1 MLDQLH
7 LDHLCAVAFR
17 SILSNSADAID
28 LEATTITMNTDSFL
42 ELIQKGYRV
51 TLGAASTA
59 VEAVQDPQRVSDEF
73 SAIGSDWERLAD
85 KLEVRGA
92 LTEKEAR
99 DFVEGVTSQMPE
111 PFRSASSP
119 FTPGA
124 PAEPPTVTTVATP
137 VVDTELQAE
146 VTSLT
151 AELIAI
157 RKEIE
162 ELKSKDS

>member
-1 MLDQLH
+1 
-7 LDHLCAVAFR
+7 
-17 SILSNSADAID
+17 
-28 LEATTITMNTDSFL
+28 MNTDSLL
-42 ELIQKGYRV
+42 ELVQKGYRV

-73 SAIGSDWERLAD
+73 SAIGTDWERLAD

-119 FTPGA
+119 FTQNSSP
-124 PAEPPTVTTVATP
+124 EPKTVTTVAEP
-137 VVDTELQAE
+137 VVDTALQAE
-146 VTSLT
+146 VASLT
-151 AELIAI
+151 DELIAI

-162 ELKSKDS
+162 ELKNEES